1 MVTNVPWLM
10 TLHAG
15 SVGAGA
21 KLRVGWMDN
30 AVIAVT
36 YDASGKR
43 SSLKCLIVRA
53 LFVHL
58 GLENVTGR
66 ANVLNFV
73 YSRRRRAVVSMTRRT
88 SRRTQISSHSERV
101 VMDASAVLGELICRN
116 RVSLHVVRIGMAA
129 TTSLRHIDW
138 IDR

>member
-1 MVTNVPWLM
+1 M
-10 TLHAG
+10 TLHADG
-15 SVGAGA
+15 VETGAELG
-21 KLRVGWMDN
+21 VGWMDN

-43 SSLKCLIVRA
+43 SGLKCLFVRA
-53 LFVHL
+53 PFVHL

-66 ANVLNFV
+66 AHVLNFV
-73 YSRRRRAVVSMTRRT
+73 HSGRRRAVVSMTSRT

-116 RVSLHVVRIGMAA
+116 RVSLHVVRISMAA
-129 TTSLRHIDW
+129 STSLRHIDW